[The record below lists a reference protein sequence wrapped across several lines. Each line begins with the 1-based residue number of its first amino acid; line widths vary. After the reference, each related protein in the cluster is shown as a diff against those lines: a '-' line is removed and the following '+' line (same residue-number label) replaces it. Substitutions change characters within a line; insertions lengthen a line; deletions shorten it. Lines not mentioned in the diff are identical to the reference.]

1 MAYLLIRK
9 LTSQKMKKSRTV
21 LHEPNLS
28 TIMMIENSILKSKI
42 YPTKMQL
49 WKSLPKQVQYQT
61 LLRVLDYLEAS
72 GKIAYNAHTIIY
84 TGINNKKLAQL
95 LKSSVRRT
103 S

>member
-1 MAYLLIRK
+1 ML
-9 LTSQKMKKSRTV
+9 KSRQTV

-28 TIMMIENSILKSKI
+28 TIMMIENAILKSKR

-49 WKSLPKQVQYQT
+49 WRSLPKQVQYQT
-61 LLRVLDYLEAS
+61 FLRVLEYLEAS
-72 GKIAYNAHTIIY
+72 GKISYNIHTIVY